1 LLEWNLYTL
10 LYPIAMEILFNIFLT
25 LGKTLNPK
33 ELFTVSSTLVSNEL
47 PDKRICIEESI
58 TWSNWLLECNIF
70 ALLCLIAMV
79 ILLIVFLTLEKN
91 NLLTE

>member
-1 LLEWNLYTL
+1 MLEWNLYAL
-10 LYPIAMEILFNIFLT
+10 LCPIAMEILFIILPT
-25 LGKTLNPK
+25 LGKALNPK

-47 PDKRICIEESI
+47 SEKRMPVEESI
-58 TWSNWLLECNIF
+58 TWSNWLLECNIY

-91 NLLTE
+91 SLLTE

>member
-1 LLEWNLYTL
+1 MELLC
-10 LYPIAMEILFNIFLT
+10 PIAMEILFIIFLT

-33 ELFTVSSTLVSNEL
+33 ALFTVSSTLVSNEL
-47 PDKRICIEESI
+47 PEKRMCVEESI
-58 TWSNWLLECNIF
+58 TWSNWLLECNIY

-91 NLLTE
+91 SLLTE